1 MTFMKQI
8 STALRGRHYPLRLIL
23 RRMQHEWRLL
33 GLLLFAVCLI
43 TGFFALGPLYLRT
56 VTEVDLRTALE
67 NASSDDLRIEIN
79 SSAPLDNND
88 QTIIEEDI
96 GGLVTNTE
104 RFIRA
109 EYTEPNVGSGSG
121 GDPGSAGNSVCGY
134 NFTIGQDPLL
144 FPPGFNGV
152 CYQPHAYYDLADKVT
167 VIEGRL
173 PERRATPAQ
182 VAAREVGLSDEEL
195 QELQLGVYRRGDVEA
210 VVTQEIAERGA
221 IEVGARFYIGNFATG
236 SAGVSR
242 VVIVGIVEPNNP
254 DAPYW
259 SGMALRGVDAV
270 INNLGQTRYEYGLL
284 FQPDAYQDW
293 VAPVLPPGVDTNY
306 FWSLQIDGDAITS
319 DNAVDVREN
328 IDGLAAKLTTSDRNV
343 LVNSGLVPLL
353 GRFDNRIGDAT
364 GPIVLLSGAVLV
376 LMLYHLVT
384 TVSLVLQEQGREW
397 SSITSRGGSTLQLF
411 ELQAVTVL
419 VLAAIAGFVGPIIS
433 RGFMFFLGYVGPLS
447 NAVDIDAVTAVTIP
461 SLSFYLS
468 AGAAFAALVV
478 LSLPSI
484 PAAQKSLLRLK
495 QATSR
500 PPTMPVWSRYLLD
513 FILILLGILLLF
525 RLYWTVSDD
534 GTSFNT
540 LLNNLV
546 EEPNEV
552 VKFVADN
559 AAEQGGLS
567 DPFNLIAPALFLTG
581 FALLWLRIFP
591 LMVRLVSRFTAR
603 NNFLATPM
611 AIWNVERNPGHY
623 AQLVLLLIGTLALGT
638 ASLGLQR
645 TRDVGGWAA
654 AQLETGGMA
663 RVELNLLEQ
672 RYDTI
677 NWDRLDDVE
686 AAVPIIREVGR
697 PANTTSRNEMT
708 LIGLNPD
715 EFADN
720 FPDFGDDVEPLR
732 NISITP
738 SGIEL
743 PLEAERL
750 EVQVWSSA
758 GTEILSQN
766 VETEQEDPIITI
778 YAYVQD
784 AYGVPYRVELTQQ
797 TVASS
802 SSAQTVQT
810 LPPTP
815 TEEWVP
821 FSGDMPAAGVAP
833 FRLWRVGLHSRLGE
847 VNFAHTVLLDR
858 WQTVD
863 VNGTTTVVEN
873 QEDNALWQPAISELP
888 YPLEITDP
896 VPGSNYAVDGFEVV
910 GSTPNGT
917 PIFDGDSAVQ
927 VNYTTFYIRNNEPSV
942 SINVQALPTIP
953 AVVSESFLRTFRV
966 ANRPDAPNLEIGDTR
981 IITTSF
987 DTGTVAMNVEIVG
1000 VIDEFMTLDAEE
1012 TNNLL
1017 FMVVPLEG
1025 AQFALNQALISQS
1038 SRVNVADANQVWLA
1052 LDNREPTDA
1061 LKAELASI
1069 EGITATTYAWD
1080 RFSEILREPLPS
1092 GIAGML
1098 FAGFWISFIL
1108 SLLDFAFYIAV
1119 TAKQRSFTFG
1129 VLRSLGWNAN
1139 NIWRMLLVEQVT
1151 LVLPA
1156 LLVGSLLGA
1165 ALAYLLLPFLS
1176 LVGGATLQL
1185 PVFDLFLL
1193 ILTLITGFVV
1203 LLVFTALW
1211 LRQMSVNQVLRLGE
1225 E

>member
-1 MTFMKQI
+1 MTFLKQV
-8 STALRGRHYPLRLIL
+8 SNTLFGQHYPLRLIL

-43 TGFFALGPLYLRT
+43 TGFFSLGPLYLRT

-67 NASSDDLRIEIN
+67 DADPDDLLIEVN
-79 SSAPLDNND
+79 SSAPLTAED
-88 QTIIEEDI
+88 QDLIEQDV

-104 RFIRA
+104 RYIRA
-109 EYTEPNVGSGSG
+109 EYTEPDVGSGG
-121 GDPGSAGNSVCGY
+121 AGDPGSAGNAVCGF

-152 CYQPHAYYDLADKVT
+152 CYQPHAYYDLGGKVD
-167 VIEGRL
+167 VVEGRL
-173 PERRATPAQ
+173 PQRGPTPEQ

-195 QELQLGVYRRGDVEA
+195 QELRLGVYRRGDVEA

-221 IEVGARFYIGNFATG
+221 LQVGARFYIGNFSTG
-236 SAGVSR
+236 SAGLSR
-242 VVIVGIVEPNNP
+242 VVIVGIVEPRNP
-254 DAPYW
+254 EAPYW

-284 FQPDAYQDW
+284 FQPDAYEDW

-306 FWSLQIDGDAITS
+306 FWTMQTDPDAITS
-319 DNAVDVREN
+319 DNAVDIREN

-419 VLAAIAGFVGPIIS
+419 VLAVIAGLVGPLIS
-433 RGFMFFLGYVGPLS
+433 RAFMIFLGYVGPLS
-447 NAVDIDAVTAVTIP
+447 NAVDVDAVRAVTVP
-461 SLSFYLS
+461 QLSFILS
-468 AGAAFAALVV
+468 AAAALAALIV
-478 LSLPSI
+478 LTLPSI
-484 PAAQKSLLRLK
+484 PAAQQSLLRLK

-500 PPTMPVWSRYLLD
+500 PPTMPIWSKYLLD
-513 FILILLGILLLF
+513 FILIIIGIALLF
-525 RLYWTVSDD
+525 RLYWTVSDE
-534 GTSFNT
+534 GTSFST

-559 AAEQGGLS
+559 AAAQGGLS
-567 DPFNLIAPALFLTG
+567 DPFNLIAPALVLTG

-591 LMVRLVSRFTAR
+591 LTVRLVSRLTER
-603 NNFLATPM
+603 NNHLATPM

-638 ASLGLQR
+638 ASLGLQQ
-645 TRDVGGWAA
+645 TRDVGGWNA
-654 AQLETGGMA
+654 AQIETGGMA
-663 RVELNLLEQ
+663 NVELNLLEQ
-672 RYDTI
+672 RYENV
-677 NWDRLDDVE
+677 NWSGLDNVE
-686 AAVPIIREVGR
+686 SAVPILRESGR
-697 PANTTSRNEMT
+697 PANTTSRTDMT
-708 LIGLNPD
+708 LIGINPD
-715 EFADN
+715 EFADTFPN
-720 FPDFGDDVEPLR
+720 FADDVDALNAMGVTR
-732 NISITP
+732 

-743 PLEAERL
+743 PRDAERL
-750 EVQVWSSA
+750 QVQVWSSA
-758 GTEILSQN
+758 NTEILTQN
-766 VETEQEDPIITI
+766 VEVQQDVPTLVIN
-778 YAYVQD
+778 AYVQD
-784 AYGVPYRVELTQQ
+784 ANGVPYRVQLTQQ
-797 TVASS
+797 GVTA
-802 SSAQTVQT
+802 SAQGQGPQT

-815 TEEWVP
+815 TEQWLT
-821 FSGDMPAAGVAP
+821 FSGDMPASGIEP
-833 FRLWRVGLHSRLGE
+833 FRLWRVGVAPRLGD
-847 VNFAHTVLLDR
+847 VNFAHTLLLDY

-863 VNGTTTVVEN
+863 VNGTTAVVEA
-873 QEDNALWQPAISELP
+873 QETNDLWQLSTSELP
-888 YPLEITDP
+888 YPLQISETGDF
-896 VPGSNYAVDGFEVV
+896 GSDTFALVDN
-910 GSTPNGT
+910 TPSGA
-917 PIFDGDSAVQ
+917 PIFDGQNAVQ
-927 VNYTTFYIRNNEPSV
+927 IDYTSFFIRGNEPGV

-953 AVVSESFLRTFRV
+953 AVVSEAFLRTFRV

-981 IITTSF
+981 TITASF
-987 DTGTVAMNVEIVG
+987 DTGNVLMNIEIVDI
-1000 VIDEFMTLDAEE
+1000 IDEFMTLQDED
-1012 TNNLL
+1012 NSNLL
-1017 FMVVPLEG
+1017 FMVVPLEE
-1025 AQFALNQALISQS
+1025 AKFALNQALITQS
-1038 SRVNVADANQVWLA
+1038 SRVNIADANQVWLS
-1052 LDNREPTDA
+1052 LNNREPTEA
-1061 LKAELASI
+1061 LENELASI
-1069 EGITATTYAWD
+1069 NGVRSTTFAWD

-1156 LLVGSLLGA
+1156 LLVGSVLGA

-1176 LVGGATLQL
+1176 LVGGATLQVPL
-1185 PVFDLFLL
+1185 FDLLLL
-1193 ILTLITGFVV
+1193 ILTLVAGFVV